1 MSNLL
6 KEAIVDAKA
15 LKEAALKNAEASII
29 EKYSTEVKQTFDK
42 LLEQDDLG
50 LGLGGE
56 GDLEAM
62 EEPALGGESDL
73 LAAPGGIEDPAM
85 AGAPQEDII
94 EDDDVPLAAADGIS
108 DKTSKPG
115 DQVKFDLDLGALQ
128 EAISELQA
136 TQQMIEE
143 EAELDVSEEE
153 IFEILTEDEEEE
165 EDEEGEDEGEDEGEE
180 EEEESEGSESL
191 AAQAPPEDK
200 VTSDDFKNLK
210 KGKTYRESIDD
221 DLDLDGLVDAITEK
235 LTVDMGADLAGWAG
249 RSSEDKTYQIEKEM
263 AYRRNTDVEEELKD
277 LKKAHE
283 ELVFENKQLQEQ
295 LLQYKQATNE
305 LKEGLQ
311 DVNLSN
317 ARLLYTNRVL
327 RNTSLNERQKETIVE
342 AISKAGSVAEART
355 ILDTLQSTV
364 QSTPKRGPKSLNEAI
379 TRRSSVIRAS
389 RHEKS
394 DSSDPF
400 QDRMKRLAGIK
411 K

>member
-50 LGLGGE
+50 LGMGGE

-153 IFEILTEDEEEE
+153 IFEILAEEEH
-165 EDEEGEDEGEDEGEE
+165 EE
-180 EEEESEGSESL
+180 EEEEEKESEEDQPEGS
-191 AAQAPPEDK
+191 K
-200 VTSDDFKNLK
+200 KKIKN
-210 KGKTYRESIDD
+210 
-221 DLDLDGLVDAITEK
+221 
-235 LTVDMGADLAGWAG
+235 
-249 RSSEDKTYQIEKEM
+249 
-263 AYRRNTDVEEELKD
+263 
-277 LKKAHE
+277 
-283 ELVFENKQLQEQ
+283 
-295 LLQYKQATNE
+295 
-305 LKEGLQ
+305 
-311 DVNLSN
+311 
-317 ARLLYTNRVL
+317 
-327 RNTSLNERQKETIVE
+327 
-342 AISKAGSVAEART
+342 
-355 ILDTLQSTV
+355 
-364 QSTPKRGPKSLNEAI
+364 
-379 TRRSSVIRAS
+379 
-389 RHEKS
+389 
-394 DSSDPF
+394 
-400 QDRMKRLAGIK
+400 
-411 K
+411 